1 MRIERWSGAFPR
13 ADPLNG
19 FLQKRRSL
27 MNVSRH
33 LRGKFVERSDASVQ
47 AACWAAAESDGVKA
61 S

>member
-1 MRIERWSGAFPR
+1 
-13 ADPLNG
+13 
-19 FLQKRRSL
+19 

-47 AACWAAAESDGVKA
+47 AACWAAAESDGVTA